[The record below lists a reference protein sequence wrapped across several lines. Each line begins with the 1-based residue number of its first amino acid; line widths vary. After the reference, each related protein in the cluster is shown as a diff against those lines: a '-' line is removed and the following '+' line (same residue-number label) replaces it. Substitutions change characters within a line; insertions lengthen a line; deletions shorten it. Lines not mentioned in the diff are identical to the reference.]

1 MFSFNT
7 KSYFEDNVS
16 KVFEVYEER
25 LVSMNCLD
33 FDDILLKTYE
43 ILEQK
48 EEIKKQQN
56 KYIKNNFSQ
65 TKNTKK
71 KISPET
77 FGPLLT
83 KINAE
88 FPGSTYIEEE

>member
-48 EEIKKQQN
+48 EILDYFHKRFQYFLVDEYQDTNEIQYKIVN
-56 KYIKNNFSQ
+56 KLASL
-65 TKNTKK
+65 TKNVCVV
-71 KISPET
+71 
-77 FGPLLT
+77 
-83 KINAE
+83 
-88 FPGSTYIEEE
+88 